1 MRWLRTFAA
10 WPSSSRYAESSVFHP
25 FSVRFPPVFR
35 PFSIRPLPRFVFS
48 LGRCWRSLTARGLGS
63 LFAFARGIANW
74 QCPPIQPVQTGAGDF
89 KMERQAF
96 LIP

>member
-10 WPSSSRYAESSVFHP
+10 WPSSSRYAESSVFRP
-25 FSVRFPPVFR
+25 FSARFPPVFH
-35 PFSIRPLPRFVFS
+35 PSSSSLRFFS

-63 LFAFARGIANW
+63 LFAFARGMAKW
-74 QCPPIQPVQTGAGDF
+74 LLCPPIQPVQTGASDF